1 MEHVMKAIILAAG
14 AGTRLRPLTDSC
26 PKPMLPIGG
35 QPLLAH
41 TLAWLHA
48 QGVRQAV
55 LNLHHLP
62 EVVREGLRDGSKW
75 GVALRY
81 SYEPELL
88 GTSGAVRAIDQSFP
102 GWIDQTF
109 VLVYGDMLL
118 GLALGELMEFHRF
131 AGATLTL
138 ALKHTTTAHSQGM
151 VVIGDH
157 GRVLRYVEKPHSWDA
172 GDIANAGVYL
182 CEPSVLDAIP
192 SGTSD
197 FGHNIIPALLA
208 AGAPVYGR
216 LSAGY
221 LRDIGTPESYV
232 QAQYDWERYWA

>member
-1 MEHVMKAIILAAG
+1 MKAIILAAG

-41 TLAWLHA
+41 TLSWLHT
-48 QGVRQAV
+48 QGVREAV

-62 EVVREGLRDGSKW
+62 EIVQEGLRDGSKW

-88 GTSGAVRAIDQSFP
+88 GTSGAIRAIDQRFP

-118 GLALGELMEFHRF
+118 RLALGELLALHRF
-131 AGATLTL
+131 TGAMLTM
-138 ALKHTTTAHSQGM
+138 ALKRTTTAQSQGM
-151 VVIGDH
+151 VAIGDD
-157 GRVLRYVEKPHSWDA
+157 GRVLRFEEKPLSWDA

-182 CEPSVLDAIP
+182 CEPGVLDAIP
-192 SGTSD
+192 SGVSD
-197 FGHNIIPALLA
+197 FGHDVIPALLA
-208 AGAPVYGR
+208 ADVPVYGR
-216 LSAGY
+216 LAAGY
-221 LRDIGTPESYV
+221 LRDIGTPESYA
-232 QAQYDWERYWA
+232 QAQCDWGDIGR